1 MVNVIELSL
10 LSTPAYYR
18 IMRGF
23 STPTTVPMLSVEMG
37 VAASWQAMSFKVL

>member
-18 IMRGF
+18 IMRGL
-23 STPTTVPMLSVEMG
+23 STPTTVPMLSFEMG
-37 VAASWQAMSFKVL
+37 VAASWNAIIFKLL